1 MKPTFTSRFNCGPG
15 EAEEGITTI
24 AEIPFYVNFSY
35 SGKSVRIS
43 LIKGEDV
50 FKLAEIFK
58 NMLEQNMIEY
68 KVETSN

>member
-1 MKPTFTSRFNCGPG
+1 MNKEPI
-15 EAEEGITTI
+15 EQGITTV
-24 AEIPFYVNFSY
+24 AELPFYVNFSY
-35 SGKSVRIS
+35 GGKSVRIS

>member
-1 MKPTFTSRFNCGPG
+1 MDKQEQGTITV
-15 EAEEGITTI
+15 AEL
-24 AEIPFYVNFSY
+24 PFYVNFSY

>member
-1 MKPTFTSRFNCGPG
+1 MNPEPTEQGT
-15 EAEEGITTI
+15 ITI
-24 AEIPFYVNFSY
+24 AELQFYVNFSY
-35 SGKSVRIS
+35 GGKSVRIS

-50 FKLAEIFK
+50 FKLAEMFK